1 MGWYFGFKLHLIC
14 NERGELLNFMLTK
27 ANIDDR
33 NTDVFNRLSD
43 NVFGKLFADK
53 GYISQGLFERL
64 FNDGI
69 EIVTGLKCNMKNRLM
84 PLYDK
89 ILLRKRSVIKES
101 SDFDNMMN
109 DVENEVEE
117 QQAEDGLVNRVPELK
132 QLSEDIDKATN
143 TFINATFEL
152 ESAIQQYQRAETK
165 LGGAVTTI
173 SKKVDT
179 INQHIDK
186 VLENTPTQLKV
197 SVNVNDADWQK
208 IQELFAKERQWMT
221 AQMHIREVN
230 SMFADERKKVR
241 ERYKEYDGYYL
252 GHHAQ

>member
-1 MGWYFGFKLHLIC
+1 MAIRKSKI
-14 NERGELLNFMLTK
+14 
-27 ANIDDR
+27 NID
-33 NTDVFNRLSD
+33 TE
-43 NVFGKLFADK
+43 
-53 GYISQGLFERL
+53 ER
-64 FNDGI
+64 
-69 EIVTGLKCNMKNRLM
+69 
-84 PLYDK
+84 
-89 ILLRKRSVIKES
+89 

-143 TFINATFEL
+143 TFINAALEL
-152 ESAIQQYQRAETK
+152 ESAIQQYQRAEAK

-186 VLENTPTQLKV
+186 VLENAPTKLKV
-197 SVNVNDADWQK
+197 AVNVNDADWQK

-221 AQMHIREVN
+221 AQMQKHIREVN
-230 SMFADERKKVR
+230 QMFYEERRRVQ
-241 ERYKEYDGYYL
+241 ERYKEYDGTYL
-252 GHHAQ
+252 GHYVQYFFWFFFVLGLVIFGLAIFPMLDSHYHWTK

>member
-1 MGWYFGFKLHLIC
+1 MAIRKSKI
-14 NERGELLNFMLTK
+14 
-27 ANIDDR
+27 NID
-33 NTDVFNRLSD
+33 TE
-43 NVFGKLFADK
+43 
-53 GYISQGLFERL
+53 ER
-64 FNDGI
+64 
-69 EIVTGLKCNMKNRLM
+69 
-84 PLYDK
+84 
-89 ILLRKRSVIKES
+89 

-143 TFINATFEL
+143 TFINAALEL
-152 ESAIQQYQRAETK
+152 ESSIQQYQRAEVK

-173 SKKVDT
+173 SQKVDT

-186 VLENTPTQLKV
+186 VLENAPTQLKV

-221 AQMHIREVN
+221 SQMQIHIREVN

-241 ERYKEYDGYYL
+241 ERYKEYGGVFTLHLYCIKHSVIPNWGISYRHSSYAL
-252 GHHAQ
+252 ASEAFRSLQSLLTTFCIHLW

>member
-1 MGWYFGFKLHLIC
+1 MAIRKSKI
-14 NERGELLNFMLTK
+14 
-27 ANIDDR
+27 NIDPE
-33 NTDVFNRLSD
+33 
-43 NVFGKLFADK
+43 
-53 GYISQGLFERL
+53 ER
-64 FNDGI
+64 
-69 EIVTGLKCNMKNRLM
+69 
-84 PLYDK
+84 
-89 ILLRKRSVIKES
+89 

-117 QQAEDGLVNRVPELK
+117 QQTEDELVNRVPELK

-143 TFINATFEL
+143 TFINATLEL
-152 ESAIQQYQRAETK
+152 ESAIQQYQRAEAK

-186 VLENTPTQLKV
+186 VLENAPTKLKV
-197 SVNVNDADWQK
+197 SVNVNNADWQK

-221 AQMHIREVN
+221 AQMQMHIREVN

-241 ERYKEYDGYYL
+241 ERYKEYDGCYL
-252 GHHAQ
+252 GHYAQWFFWFFCVLGMVIFGLIIFLSLDAHYHWTK

>member
-1 MGWYFGFKLHLIC
+1 
-14 NERGELLNFMLTK
+14 
-27 ANIDDR
+27 
-33 NTDVFNRLSD
+33 
-43 NVFGKLFADK
+43 
-53 GYISQGLFERL
+53 
-64 FNDGI
+64 
-69 EIVTGLKCNMKNRLM
+69 
-84 PLYDK
+84 
-89 ILLRKRSVIKES
+89 
-101 SDFDNMMN
+101 MMN
-109 DVENEVEE
+109 DVENEVKE

-143 TFINATFEL
+143 TFINAALEL
-152 ESAIQQYQRAETK
+152 ESAIQQYQRAEAK

-186 VLENTPTQLKV
+186 VLENAPTKLKV

-230 SMFADERKKVR
+230 SMFAYERKKVR
-241 ERYKEYDGYYL
+241 ERYKEYNGCYL
-252 GHHAQ
+252 GHYAQWFFWLFFIIGFVMTFLVIFLALKDFL

>member
-1 MGWYFGFKLHLIC
+1 MAIRKSKI
-14 NERGELLNFMLTK
+14 
-27 ANIDDR
+27 NID
-33 NTDVFNRLSD
+33 TE
-43 NVFGKLFADK
+43 
-53 GYISQGLFERL
+53 ER
-64 FNDGI
+64 
-69 EIVTGLKCNMKNRLM
+69 
-84 PLYDK
+84 
-89 ILLRKRSVIKES
+89 

-109 DVENEVEE
+109 DIENEVEE
-117 QQAEDGLVNRVPELK
+117 QQAEDGLVNRVPGLK
-132 QLSEDIDKATN
+132 QLSEDIPIPSA
-143 TFINATFEL
+143 ILEL

-186 VLENTPTQLKV
+186 VLENAPTQLKV

-221 AQMHIREVN
+221 SQMQIHIREVN

-241 ERYKEYDGYYL
+241 ERYKEYDGCYL
-252 GHHAQ
+252 GHYAQWFFWFFFTIGIFVVAGGVGMIIAQNYI

>member
-1 MGWYFGFKLHLIC
+1 MAIRKRKI
-14 NERGELLNFMLTK
+14 
-27 ANIDDR
+27 NID
-33 NTDVFNRLSD
+33 TE
-43 NVFGKLFADK
+43 
-53 GYISQGLFERL
+53 ER
-64 FNDGI
+64 
-69 EIVTGLKCNMKNRLM
+69 
-84 PLYDK
+84 
-89 ILLRKRSVIKES
+89 

-143 TFINATFEL
+143 TFINATLEL
-152 ESAIQQYQRAETK
+152 ESAIQQYQRAEVQ

-173 SKKVDT
+173 GKKVDT
-179 INQHIDK
+179 INQHINK
-186 VLENTPTQLKV
+186 VLENAPNQLKV

-221 AQMHIREVN
+221 SQMQIHIREVN

-241 ERYKEYDGYYL
+241 ERYKEYGGVFTLHLYCIKHSVIPNWGISYRHSSYAL
-252 GHHAQ
+252 ASEAFRSLQSLLTTFCIHLW